1 MLYKNFHPEDAPF
14 FLSATGFRFLVSTVS
29 VSASSEEAD
38 DSTDVRV
45 ATVDDVDDS
54 SPEVASLMIRDPH
67 LDELLAA
74 HRQFGGTSALQAPA
88 GFLRNAA
95 FEGPGR

>member
-54 SPEVASLMIRDPH
+54 SPEVASLRD
-67 LDELLAA
+67 
-74 HRQFGGTSALQAPA
+74 
-88 GFLRNAA
+88 
-95 FEGPGR
+95 FEASLGDFDFFFRRCCLSLSLT